1 MSIYDVS
8 LEKTLGLGL
17 CSVGYRFCILGMRW
31 IKCVPVLLFLII
43 KLIPGTRVE
52 VNKIKAY
59 SLKKILVVIC
69 HMKRYN
75 SE

>member
-43 KLIPGTRVE
+43 KLI
-52 VNKIKAY
+52 
-59 SLKKILVVIC
+59 LVVIC